1 MNAMPVQNER
11 GNECLS
17 CVWRLVFVML
27 SSGFTLLGPSV
38 PFPNAS
44 FLPLVSLCFTTI
56 LEPLLDFDFSWG
68 VGLPQISKLRFE
80 TSINYE

>member
-27 SSGFTLLGPSV
+27 SSVGFTLLGPSV

-56 LEPLLDFDFSWG
+56 LEPLLDFDFRLGGWIASNFK
-68 VGLPQISKLRFE
+68 IAF
-80 TSINYE
+80 